1 MAVPRLRLQTLARKW
16 TLKQVQGDELGD
28 ARSTTELTVTATA
41 ARPPPSTFR
50 SPGATLRRMRE
61 KELRL
66 ALVCYGGISLAI
78 YMHGVTKEIWHLARA
93 SCAFHD
99 GSEPGTQVE
108 AVYRKL
114 FELIQSSTEIKL
126 RVLADIVAGASA
138 GGINGIFLSH
148 AIATGQSL
156 DPLTDMWLENA
167 DVDQLLDPDARPIS
181 SFTKFWATPIAW
193 LAIGRRGGG
202 VERTV
207 TEEGRKEVR
216 SKLSRFVRARWF
228 EPPFGGAGFT
238 GMLLDAFDA
247 MAKTK
252 VAKRLLPAAQP
263 LDLFVTVT
271 DFSGHPETLRLNS
284 PSHVIETEHRLTMS
298 FSDRGVRGTHFDDAV
313 ALTFAARATAS
324 FPGAFPPLNV
334 TEMDRVLAG
343 RKRAW
348 AGRSEFLARA
358 LPGSAKDAE
367 SAILIDGSV
376 LANAP
381 FRPAIEA
388 LRDRPSRREV
398 DRRFVYIDPKPGM
411 RSVRLTKKGD
421 AELPGFLA
429 TIFGAM
435 SDIPREQPIRDSL
448 EAIEGR
454 SFRIRRM
461 QRIVDALR
469 PDVEAAIEAM
479 FGRTF
484 FLDSPTPARLKN
496 WRSKAQERAARDAGY
511 AYAAYGHAKLS
522 SVVEEIV
529 SLAARQNPELRGDKL
544 DSLRQSMWE
553 EVRARGVD
561 HISDGVGKGASPAAI
576 VFFRAHDL
584 RFRIRRLRFV
594 LRAVDVLQNQ
604 GHVANDDVEPLREA
618 IFKLLSSYL
627 DREGVGF
634 YQSLNHESAAA
645 LLDDLEAQRDLTG
658 LDTAIDAEF
667 AQALGT
673 CPKSSRR
680 SILYAYLGF
689 PFYDLTTLPML
700 QGEGLD
706 EFDPIKVDRIS
717 PEDAT
722 AIRSGVAATL
732 KGIQFNS
739 FGAFFSRTYRENDY
753 LWGRLHGADRLFDIV
768 ISSAGLDPVA
778 ADGLKRELLYA
789 VLEEERPRLLN
800 IPDLFETLQRE
811 IAAGPVAA

>member
-1 MAVPRLRLQTLARKW
+1 M
-16 TLKQVQGDELGD
+16 GD
-28 ARSTTELTVTATA
+28 ARSTTELTVTPTT
-41 ARPPPSTFR
+41 ARPPPSTFP
-50 SPGATLRRMRE
+50 SPGATLAIMRE

-78 YMHGVTKEIWHLARA
+78 YMHGVTKEIWHLVRA
-93 SCAFHD
+93 SRAYHS
-99 GSEPGTQVE
+99 GLTPGTKVE
-108 AVYRKL
+108 EVYVEL
-114 FELIQSSTEIKL
+114 FRLIEKTGHLKL
-126 RVLADIVAGASA
+126 RVLTDIIAGASA
-138 GGINGIFLSH
+138 GGINGVFLAQ
-148 AIATGQSL
+148 AITTGQSL
-156 DPLTDMWLENA
+156 NPLTDMWLDNA
-167 DVDQLLDPDARPIS
+167 DVDKLLDPDARPMS
-181 SFTKFWATPIAW
+181 AFSKFWATPIAW
-193 LAIGRRGGG
+193 LATGRRGGT

-207 TEEGRKEVR
+207 EAAGRDEVR

-228 EPPFGGAGFT
+228 EPPFGGPVFT

-247 MAKTK
+247 MAGEKQE
-252 VAKRLLPAAQP
+252 KRLLPAAQP

-271 DFSGHPETLRLNS
+271 DFTGHPETLRLHS
-284 PSHVIETEHRLTMS
+284 PSHVIETEHRLTLS
-298 FSDRGVRGTHFDDAV
+298 FSDRSTRGTQFEDPV

-334 TEMDRVLAG
+334 KEIDGVLAERG
-343 RKRAW
+343 RNW
-348 AGRSEFLARA
+348 PGRDEFLARS
-358 LPGSAKDAE
+358 LPGLAKDAE
-367 SAILIDGSV
+367 NTVLIDGSV

-381 FRPAIEA
+381 FSPAMDA
-388 LRDRPSRREV
+388 LRDRPARREV

-421 AELPGFLA
+421 AEIPGFFA

-454 SFRIRRM
+454 SARIRRM
-461 QRIVDALR
+461 QRIIDSLR

-511 AYAAYGHAKLS
+511 AFAAYGHAKLS
-522 SVVEEIV
+522 SIVEDIA
-529 SLAARQNPELRGDKL
+529 SLAARQNPELRGARFET
-544 DSLRQSMWE
+544 LRQSLWDE
-553 EVRARGVD
+553 IRARGIDSVT
-561 HISDGVGKGASPAAI
+561 GGLGKGASSAAI
-576 VFFRAHDL
+576 LFFRAHDL

-594 LRAVDVLQNQ
+594 LRAVDSLQVQ
-604 GHVANDDVEPLREA
+604 GKVVDDDVEPLREA
-618 IFKLLSSYL
+618 IFKLLSHYL
-627 DREGVGF
+627 DREGVNF
-634 YQSLNHESAAA
+634 YRPLNHENAAA
-645 LLDDLEAQRDLTG
+645 LLDDLEAQRGLTH
-658 LDTAIDAEF
+658 LDAEIDAEF
-667 AQALGT
+667 AEAIGA

-680 SILYAYLGF
+680 TILYAYLGF

-722 AIRSGVAATL
+722 AIRKGVTETL
-732 KGIQFNS
+732 KGIQLNS
-739 FGAFFSRTYRENDY
+739 FGAFFSRSYRENDY

-768 ISSAGLDPVA
+768 ISSAGIDSAQA
-778 ADGLKRELLYA
+778 ASLKRDLLYA
-789 VLEEERPRLLN
+789 VLEEERPRLVN
-800 IPDLFETLQRE
+800 IPNLFETLQRE
-811 IAAGPVAA
+811 IAAGPDAA

>member
-1 MAVPRLRLQTLARKW
+1 
-16 TLKQVQGDELGD
+16 
-28 ARSTTELTVTATA
+28 
-41 ARPPPSTFR
+41 
-50 SPGATLRRMRE
+50 MRE

-78 YMHGVTKEIWHLARA
+78 YMHGVTKEIWHLVRA
-93 SCAFHD
+93 SRAYHS
-99 GSEPGTQVE
+99 GLTPGTKVE
-108 AVYRKL
+108 AVYVELFKL
-114 FELIQSSTEIKL
+114 IEKAGHLKL
-126 RVLADIVAGASA
+126 RVLTDIIAGASA
-138 GGINGIFLSH
+138 GGINGVFLAQ
-148 AIATGQSL
+148 AITSGQSL
-156 DPLTDMWLENA
+156 DPLTDMWLDNA
-167 DVDQLLDPDARPIS
+167 DVDRLLDPDARPIS
-181 SFTKFWATPIAW
+181 AFTKFWATPIAW
-193 LAIGRRGGG
+193 LAFGRRGGT

-207 TEEGRKEVR
+207 EAEGREEVR

-228 EPPFGGAGFT
+228 APPFGGPVFT

-247 MAKTK
+247 MAKSKTER
-252 VAKRLLPAAQP
+252 RLLPAAQP

-271 DFSGHPETLRLNS
+271 DFTGHPETLRLHS
-284 PSHVIETEHRLTMS
+284 PSHVIETEHRLTLS
-298 FSDRGVRGTHFDDAV
+298 FRDRAMRGTHFGDIA

-324 FPGAFPPLNV
+324 FPGAFPPFNV
-334 TEMDRVLAG
+334 SELDTVLADRG
-343 RKRAW
+343 RTW
-348 AGRSEFLARA
+348 PGRTEFLDRA
-358 LPGSAKDAE
+358 LPGLTKNAE
-367 SAILIDGSV
+367 TTVLIDGSV

-381 FRPAIEA
+381 FSPAVDA

-411 RSVRLTKKGD
+411 RSVRLTRKGD
-421 AELPGFLA
+421 AELPGFFA

-454 SFRIRRM
+454 SSRIRRM
-461 QRIVDALR
+461 QRIIDALR

-484 FLDSPTPARLKN
+484 FLDSPTPARLKS
-496 WRSKAQERAARDAGY
+496 WRNKAQERAARDAGY
-511 AYAAYGHAKLS
+511 TYAAYGHAKLS
-522 SVVEEIV
+522 HIVEEIAA
-529 SLAARQNPELRGDKL
+529 LAARQDPELRGARYET
-544 DSLRQSMWE
+544 LRQSLWD
-553 EVRARGVD
+553 EVRRRGAD
-561 HISDGVGKGASPAAI
+561 MISSGLGKGASPAAI
-576 VFFRAHDL
+576 AFFRAHDL

-594 LRAVDVLQNQ
+594 LRAVDALQIQ
-604 GHVANDDVEPLREA
+604 GKVAEDDVEPLREA
-618 IFKLLSSYL
+618 IFKLLSRYL

-634 YQSLNHESAAA
+634 YTQISHENAAVM
-645 LLDDLEAQRDLTG
+645 LDDIEAQRGLTQ
-658 LDTAIDAEF
+658 LDAEIDAEF
-667 AQALGT
+667 ARAFGN
-673 CPKSSRR
+673 CPKGSRR

-722 AIRSGVAATL
+722 AIRSGVLETL
-732 KGIQFNS
+732 KGIQLNS
-739 FGAFFSRTYRENDY
+739 FGAFFSRSYRENDY

-768 ISSAGLDPVA
+768 VSSAGLESDDA
-778 ADGLKRELLYA
+778 AALKRELLYA
-789 VLEEERPRLLN
+789 VLDEEQPRLLK